1 MKLCNADDLKFLL
14 TLWGIG
20 FALRSG
26 RALNPEVKNM
36 AKENDLIVQFK
47 AEREDIGRYF
57 ILRGGKLET
66 RRGIHPN
73 PEFSWV
79 FSDAKSGFAILKAGS
94 EEAMAQG
101 MMEQKIRFEGDMNR
115 GVWFNNVL
123 KAAGDTMKKPGEIF
137 KKKPAG
143 E

>member
-20 FALRSG
+20 FALRWG
-26 RALNPEVKNM
+26 RVLNPEVKNM

-66 RRGIHPN
+66 RRGIHSN

-79 FSDAKSGFAILKAGS
+79 FSDAKAGFAILKAGS
-94 EEAMAQG
+94 EEAVAQG

-115 GVWFNNVL
+115 GLWFNNVV